1 MAWTNTLKLAEHPI
15 ISELTV
21 GYFGD
26 INQPLFYRVV
36 KALREAQDQFPAGSA
51 DAAAAVWSTAV
62 SYRSL
67 LVDWLESHNTSV
79 DKLAKYQ
86 KHFPKELVG
95 KSKITF
101 DVAGQTDEL
110 LMQVINGR
118 GQILLEDL

>member
-1 MAWTNTLKLAEHPI
+1 MSWTNTLQLAETPV
-15 ISELTV
+15 ISTINIA
-21 GYFGD
+21 YFGD
-26 INQPLFYRVV
+26 IKNPLFYRAV
-36 KALREAQDQFPAGSA
+36 KALREAQDQFPADSA
-51 DAAAAVWSTAV
+51 DTAAAVWSTAV

-110 LMQVINGR
+110 LMHVVNGR
-118 GQILLEDL
+118 GQILLEDY

>member
-1 MAWTNTLKLAEHPI
+1 MSWTNTLQLAEIPV
-15 ISELTV
+15 ISSINIA
-21 GYFGD
+21 YFGD
-26 INQPLFYRVV
+26 IKNPLFYRAV
-36 KALREAQDQFPAGSA
+36 KALREAQDQFPVGSE

-67 LVDWLESHNTSV
+67 LVDWLESHNASV

-95 KSKITF
+95 KSEITF

-110 LMQVINGR
+110 LMHVVNGR
-118 GQILLEDL
+118 GQILLEDF

>member
-1 MAWTNTLKLAEHPI
+1 MSWTNTVQLAEHPI

-26 INQPLFYRVV
+26 IKNPLFYRAV

-62 SYRSL
+62 SYRSS
-67 LVDWLESHNTSV
+67 LVDWLESHNASV

-110 LMQVINGR
+110 LMQVVNGR
-118 GQILLEDL
+118 GQILLEDF